1 MIALAMS
8 NGRQGALRRELED
21 VFLAAEISEGA
32 DVGDDEGGGEAV
44 FGADLA
50 EVDAAIFEGEAAA
63 AAVVADL
70 HELALQ
76 DLVGEIVADTGGEI
90 EAFTRQ
96 VSVAHQGAN
105 LVGKRLRKGD
115 KTWRRYRRKIGF
127 HRIVVEAEV
136 GEGREEFTVR
146 LHFQKGADGD
156 EPIDLSIVLEDLFNV
171 ILTTRHDLDIAD
183 DGRPVAWTE
192 SESKGRYGVE
202 RLEDVALAV
211 HDGAAE
217 SGIEIMRLENAPRN

>member
-1 MIALAMS
+1 MS
-8 NGRQGALRRELED
+8 NETRRWTRRELED

-63 AAVVADL
+63 VAVVADL
-70 HELALQ
+70 DELALQ
-76 DLVGEIVADTGGEI
+76 DLVGEIVADAGGEI
-90 EAFTRQ
+90 EAFARQ

-105 LVGKRLRKGD
+105 LVGERLRKGD

-127 HRIVVEAEV
+127 DRIVVEAEV
-136 GEGREEFTVR
+136 GEGGEEFTVR
-146 LHFQKGADGD
+146 LHFQEGADGD
-156 EPIDLSIVLEDLFNV
+156 EPIDLSIVLEDLFDV
-171 ILTTRHDLDIAD
+171 VGAAGSDLDIAD

-192 SESKGRYGVE
+192 SEGKGRDGVE

-211 HDGAAE
+211 DDGAAE
-217 SGIEIMRLENAPRN
+217 SGIEIMLLENAPGK